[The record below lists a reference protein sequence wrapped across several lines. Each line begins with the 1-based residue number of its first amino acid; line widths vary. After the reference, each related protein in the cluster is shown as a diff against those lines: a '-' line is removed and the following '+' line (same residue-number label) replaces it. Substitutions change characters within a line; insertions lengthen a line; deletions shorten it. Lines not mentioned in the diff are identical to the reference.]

1 MNKIE
6 RRKVQ
11 VDFKVEDRNGV
22 TTFVGTPIVYNSQSI
37 FLGFYETI
45 SPRAATQVLDNPNIV
60 LLYGH
65 NDSTLLPIA
74 RNGSTMS
81 VTEDQ
86 FGVHIAAES
95 PETQFAKD
103 LAISIRRRDV
113 QDMSFAFTV
122 AEGDDVWEK
131 RDGNIYRTINRF
143 KEIMDFSYV
152 AYGAYSDTS
161 VALRRFERFTNSVI
175 AEKHNDEIV
184 IENEDIEAQLL
195 INRYGV

>member
-1 MNKIE
+1 MKIE

-11 VDFKVEDRNGV
+11 VDFKVEERNGT
-22 TTFVGTPIVYNSQSI
+22 TTFVGTPIVYNKRSL
-37 FLGFYETI
+37 FLGFYEII
-45 SPRAATQVLDNPNIV
+45 SSRAATQLLNDTDIV

-81 VTEDQ
+81 VTEDDT
-86 FGVHIAAES
+86 GIHIAASS

-103 LAISIRRRDV
+103 LEISIRRGDV
-113 QDMSFAFTV
+113 KDMSFAFAV
-122 AEGDDVWEK
+122 AEGDDIWEK
-131 RDGNIYRTINRF
+131 RDDNIYRTINKFSRIF
-143 KEIMDFSYV
+143 DFSYV

-161 VALRRFERFTNSVI
+161 VALRAFERFTNSVI
-175 AEKHNDEIV
+175 ADNNNDEIV
-184 IENEDIEAQLL
+184 IENENIEAQLL